1 MRGFKVVTAL
11 AVTLV
16 GAVGSLAAQRD
27 WGGQVYGGYVTPL
40 SSDLKHYA
48 NGGFSW
54 GGGFNYSP
62 EDAIWGIRFDI
73 RNSHFGGDAAAIQK
87 TLDSLGLEEAYNKDG
102 FFRTWDFALAG
113 ELGTSKD
120 NKLRAYVLGGVNF
133 SNKYSAITEP
143 TLVGGCWWDPWW
155 GYICGSGSAD
165 QVLAKR
171 NNWEFGYNVG
181 GGVSMDVGRGAR
193 LFLEAVYTSI
203 GGSTLSTS
211 DAAGTVKSSSVGYI
225 PIYFGVRF

>member
-87 TLDSLGLEEAYNKDG
+87 TLDSLGIEEAYNKDG

-155 GYICGSGSAD
+155 GYICSNFFSTYSETLTSYSYA
-165 QVLAKR
+165 
-171 NNWEFGYNVG
+171 
-181 GGVSMDVGRGAR
+181 GGVRWDINGALFVRGAYNREWLGADVGDFEFDT
-193 LFLEAVYTSI
+193 LNLDI
-203 GGSTLSTS
+203 GLMW
-211 DAAGTVKSSSVGYI
+211 
-225 PIYFGVRF
+225 